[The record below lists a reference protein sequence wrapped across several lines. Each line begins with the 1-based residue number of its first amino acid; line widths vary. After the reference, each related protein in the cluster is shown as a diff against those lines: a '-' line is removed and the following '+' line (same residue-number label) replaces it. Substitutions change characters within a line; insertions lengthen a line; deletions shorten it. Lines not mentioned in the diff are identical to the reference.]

1 MAQEMSIIVMC
12 PDCGEQ
18 RLSPE
23 AVTVRSCVDTGVWSY
38 RFTCPGCHLPT
49 VGDSVM
55 TALLDAVDAGASL
68 EAWALPT
75 NLDRHPSGPPFTLV
89 DVLEL
94 HLLLLERNWFDELQ
108 RYELDAER

>member
-1 MAQEMSIIVMC
+1 MAQEMSIIVKC

-18 RLSPE
+18 RVLPE
-23 AVTVRSCVDTGVWSY
+23 AVTVRSCVDNGIWSY
-38 RFTCPGCHLPT
+38 RFMCPGCHLPT
-49 VGDSVM
+49 TGESVM

-75 NLDRHPSGPPFTLV
+75 HLDRRPAGPPFTLV

-94 HLLLLERNWFDELQ
+94 HLLLLEPHWFEELE
-108 RYELDAER
+108 RCELDAER